1 MLTLTKPLLSPLTV
15 FVFSWLMHIDLL
27 FSMVLHHN
35 VINAN
40 SAFTMTSCFS
50 PFASLQ
56 KQFHHSTVLHYG
68 VDKLMLP
75 HWCHQ
80 LIVVIDI
87 FFLSMLMLPP
97 VLLHNF
103 LLLCLHIYH
112 CHCSQWCT
120 IMLLIAIRPLVCHS
134 YCHHLPCHAMMLLS
148 MMLPDFSASFSSF
161 AESAVKLVPS
171 PLVDCYMHHSCC
183 YCLLCCNSQ
192 PDVNCHC
199 SWTSKS
205 PWPLLSMVHLS
216 LVVCVGTPLECCWR
230 KPLVRPDH
238 YLYSNIS
245 KISSWPKN
253 SSLPWYHPSWWHPRI
268 NQ

>member
-1 MLTLTKPLLSPLTV
+1 MLTFDIATAVTPHCVCCQLIDVYWFIV
-15 FVFSWLMHIDLL
+15 FYG
-27 FSMVLHHN
+27 
-35 VINAN
+35 A
-40 SAFTMTSCFS
+40 APQCY
-50 PFASLQ
+50 Q
-56 KQFHHSTVLHYG
+56 CQFCLHY
-68 VDKLMLP
+68 DFLFFSICKLAKAVPSFHCAALWCWQTDAP

-103 LLLCLHIYH
+103 LLLRLHRYH

-171 PLVDCYMHHSCC
+171 PLVYSSSRLRTWIHMAIM
-183 YCLLCCNSQ
+183 LNSQ
-192 PDVNCHC
+192 M
-199 SWTSKS
+199 T
-205 PWPLLSMVHLS
+205 
-216 LVVCVGTPLECCWR
+216 
-230 KPLVRPDH
+230 
-238 YLYSNIS
+238 
-245 KISSWPKN
+245 
-253 SSLPWYHPSWWHPRI
+253 
-268 NQ
+268 